1 MNTLVISNASGSS
14 RVDWLNVWLFQ
25 GLLFLVLFLIIAAR
39 RPDILT
45 NAQPWAEDGFV
56 WMTEIY
62 SRGFWSSVLL
72 PQNGYYQ
79 TLPKLTYGFGLLF
92 GVGKA
97 ALVANLVAIA
107 VRCMLVLFLLSD
119 RMKFIQ
125 FPYRV
130 AAAAYLLLMPN
141 LGEGYVNI
149 TNAHWYTAIYMMM
162 LLVAEP
168 PRNRVWATHDLMV
181 LVISALSGP
190 FVVFYAPGLAIKR
203 WHEHGGLVQ
212 AIRRVNWFDGVM
224 AACLVVQVAAI
235 LASSTLGRSSAPL
248 GASLPMLAQIV
259 QQRVVLGSFFQGT
272 PISLPNSSWPA
283 IALLVVLMISIG
295 VAAWRDGWRYQ
306 ILALFPVLMLGFALA
321 KPMVSM
327 TEPQWPP
334 ILATAAGERYFFVT
348 NFFLFCH
355 VLYLVS
361 LLGRFAYTGLLV
373 LSMAMV
379 PFYIACFNIPPLA
392 EVGYKDQI
400 RHFQLLPKGETM
412 VIDINPPGWKMTLT
426 R

>member
-295 VAAWRDGWRYQ
+295 VAAWRNGWRYQ

-321 KPMVSM
+321 KPMVSL

-334 ILATAAGERYFFVT
+334 ILAGAAERYFFVT